1 MITGSVNF
9 HSWKVDHKN
18 LHLKYV
24 NVHSSDVKPSD
35 KRWGNFAQG
44 VLQSGPNPRNG
55 RKSDEAHPPIHPLKN
70 GNGLNGDEA
79 KLFEFIT
86 RRFLATVSRD
96 AQGFESVCKLTIAE
110 ETFTAKGLVVTDQGY
125 LEVYPYEKWS
135 DKTLPEYRLHETFNP
150 DSIDLNEG
158 STSAPGRA

>member
-1 MITGSVNF
+1 M
-9 HSWKVDHKN
+9 
-18 LHLKYV
+18 
-24 NVHSSDVKPSD
+24 
-35 KRWGNFAQG
+35 
-44 VLQSGPNPRNG
+44 
-55 RKSDEAHPPIHPLKN
+55 KN

-135 DKTLPEYRLHETFNP
+135 DKTLPEYILHETFNP